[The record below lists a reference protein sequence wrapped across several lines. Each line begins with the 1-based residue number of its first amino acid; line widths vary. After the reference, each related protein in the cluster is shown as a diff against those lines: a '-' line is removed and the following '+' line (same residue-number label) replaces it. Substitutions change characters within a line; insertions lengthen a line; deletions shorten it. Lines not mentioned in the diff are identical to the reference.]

1 MKSDED
7 ELCIKIVELTQ
18 IYNFVVD
25 KFFDLE
31 LFSAKNSF

>member
-1 MKSDED
+1 MDLGEG

-18 IYNFVVD
+18 IYNFVVG

-31 LFSAKNSF
+31 LFSAKNYF